1 MIRRPPRSTR
11 TDTLFPYTTLF
22 RSAVARRIQAGER
35 TFQSLHVGE
44 AVLVRNEDFVHDDL
58 AGDRRAQAD
67 LAVDRRRTQ
76 TLPALFEHEA
86 ANRVTAVFIELGPDH
101 EDIRDRRVADPGLG
115 TGQIGRAHV

>member
-1 MIRRPPRSTR
+1 M
-11 TDTLFPYTTLF
+11 
-22 RSAVARRIQAGER
+22 RISDWSSDVCSSDLR

-115 TGQIGRAHV
+115 TGQPITTGNFLDRQSTRLNPSH